1 MSATIS
7 WNIPYPIMQNPNY
20 TKINIYRGTDEN
32 DVNSYTV
39 IATIDRWIDNNVENE
54 VDTYYDDKGDEQ
66 KYYFVRYTNGST
78 LLSKILLTSF
88 ELSPKEQRWVESLR
102 QMLDPIICSTIL
114 EDGTMRPMS
123 DADLMLGIKMALDY
137 FNTYPPMTDFTFAN
151 FPKGGGY
158 EFPILYFACVFTL
171 IGKMLGLSLRDFSY
185 SDNGLSLQQNN
196 WGQAVSQAID
206 KILGILNPLM
216 QKTKMDFSDSLGT
229 SVGSSMWAVGT
240 NGMISGMTSSVFNI
254 LRGVT
259 VHL

>member
-7 WNIPYPIMQNPNY
+7 WNIPYPILQNPDY
-20 TKINIYRGTDEN
+20 TKINIYRGTNEN
-32 DVNSYTV
+32 DINSYTV
-39 IATIDRWIDNNVENE
+39 IASIDRWVNGDVEKE
-54 VDTYYDDKGDEQ
+54 TDTYYDAQGNDTL
-66 KYYFVRYTNGST
+66 YYFVRYTDGAR
-78 LLSKILLTSF
+78 LSKILLTNF
-88 ELSPKEQRWVESLR
+88 ELSPKEQRWVEQLR

-123 DADLMLGIKMALDY
+123 DADLMLGIRMALDY
-137 FNTYPPMTDFTFAN
+137 FNTYPPMTEFTFAN

-158 EFPILYFACVFTL
+158 EGTILMFAQVFTL
-171 IGKMLGLSLRDFSY
+171 LGKYIGLSLRDFSY
-185 SDNGLSLQQNN
+185 SDNGLSLNQNN
-196 WGQAVSQAID
+196 WGQAVGNAID

-259 VHL
+259 LHL

>member
-7 WNIPYPIMQNPNY
+7 WNIPYPIMQNPTY
-20 TKINIYRGTDEN
+20 TKINVYRGTDEN
-32 DVNSYTV
+32 NINSYTK
-39 IATIDRWIDNNVENE
+39 IATLERWVNGNVENE
-54 VDTYYDDKGDEQ
+54 VDTYCDTKGDNT
-66 KYYFVRYTNGST
+66 KFYFVRYTDGGSA
-78 LLSKILLTSF
+78 LSKILLTSF
-88 ELSPKEQRWVESLR
+88 ELSPKEQRWVEQLR
-102 QMLDPIICSTIL
+102 QMLDPIICSSIL

-151 FPKGGGY
+151 FPSGGGY
-158 EFPILYFACVFTL
+158 EFPVLMFAQVFTL
-171 IGKMLGLSLRDFSY
+171 LGKYIGLSLRDFSY

-196 WGQAVSQAID
+196 WGQAVGQAID